1 MYRLQN
7 LQRINRIF
15 IDTHYS
21 LQYNKSKYIAYKGSD
36 LMTKKNNS
44 NIVGIVHGNL
54 NFADERSGGIK
65 AGY

>member
-1 MYRLQN
+1 
-7 LQRINRIF
+7 
-15 IDTHYS
+15 
-21 LQYNKSKYIAYKGSD
+21 
-36 LMTKKNNS
+36 MTKKNNS